1 MAHALST
8 PARTP
13 PATPSPAVLSSAVPL
28 PAAPSP
34 AVPSP
39 APAARWRVRF
49 GVPDLTGHRRIVAAT
64 VLDAFGVGMFV
75 PLSFLFFVL
84 TTRLTVVQVGF
95 GSSLATLL
103 SLPLA
108 PLAGALVDRWGAR
121 TSLIA
126 NNLLAAAGY
135 LGYLLVDS
143 LSGLVAAMLVV
154 LSAERLYF
162 AAWPGFVA
170 DLAEGAELDRWY
182 AFTTAGSNA
191 AAGLGGAAGG
201 LLLGTGWPGAAVAV
215 VAVNAATSVAAA
227 VLLLAPGPRSG
238 PRGGRPGSP
247 AGRPGALPDSLPGS
261 RPGSRS
267 GGPADA
273 PGWGTLLRERRL
285 LGLLAAQAALGFGW
299 LVPTVVLPVYLVKV
313 AGLPAWVPST
323 ALTLNAVLIVL
334 AQSATT
340 ARLVVFSRTRV
351 VGWASALMAAAIAA
365 LAFGGGRAWSVFG
378 AVPLFT
384 AGQLLAGPACTAIAA
399 TAAPAA
405 AHGRFLALVN
415 LAWAVSAIGGPL
427 LVGTLIEQHG
437 TLFWSLLATLV
448 AAGGLGFRAA
458 GRRPGLGG
466 DQGAAGVSR

>member
-1 MAHALST
+1 M
-8 PARTP
+8 
-13 PATPSPAVLSSAVPL
+13 
-28 PAAPSP
+28 
-34 AVPSP
+34 
-39 APAARWRVRF
+39 
-49 GVPDLTGHRRIVAAT
+49 AAT

-84 TTRLTVVQVGF
+84 TTELTVAQVGF

-103 SLPLA
+103 SLPVA

-121 TSLIA
+121 TSLIV

-143 LSGLVAAMLVV
+143 LVGLVAAMLVV

-182 AFTTAGSNA
+182 AFTTAGTNA

-227 VLLLAPGPRSG
+227 VLLLAPGARPHPRPDSRPKPRPKSGAGRSG
-238 PRGGRPGSP
+238 PRPGP
-247 AGRPGALPDSLPGS
+247 RAGRSSGS
-261 RPGSRS
+261 SVPQ
-267 GGPADA
+267 DA
-273 PGWGTLLRERRL
+273 PGWGVLLRERRL

-299 LVPTVVLPVYLVKV
+299 LIPTVVLPVYLVKV

-323 ALTLNAVLIVL
+323 ALTLNAVVIVL
-334 AQSATT
+334 VQSATT
-340 ARLVVFSRTRV
+340 ARLVAFSRTRV
-351 VGWASALMAAAIAA
+351 VGWASALMAGAIAVLA
-365 LAFGGGRAWSVFG
+365 LGGGRAWSVFG
-378 AVPLFT
+378 AVLLFT
-384 AGQLLAGPACTAIAA
+384 AGQVLAGPACTAIAA

-405 AHGRFLALVN
+405 ARGRFLALVN
-415 LAWAVSAIGGPL
+415 LAWAVSAISGPL
-427 LVGTLIEQHG
+427 LVGTLIEHHG
-437 TLFWSLLATLV
+437 TLFWSLLAALV
-448 AAGGLGFRAA
+448 AAGGLGFRAV
-458 GRRPGLGG
+458 GRRPGSGG
-466 DQGAAGVSR
+466 DQGAPGVSR

>member
-1 MAHALST
+1 M
-8 PARTP
+8 
-13 PATPSPAVLSSAVPL
+13 
-28 PAAPSP
+28 
-34 AVPSP
+34 
-39 APAARWRVRF
+39 
-49 GVPDLTGHRRIVAAT
+49 AAT

-84 TTRLTVVQVGF
+84 TTELTVTQVGF

-103 SLPLA
+103 SLPVA

-121 TSLIA
+121 TALIV

-143 LSGLVAAMLVV
+143 LFGLVAAMLVV

-182 AFTTAGSNA
+182 AFTTAGTNA

-215 VAVNAATSVAAA
+215 VAVNAATSVVAAA
-227 VLLLAPGPRSG
+227 LLFAPGPRPGRSAR
-238 PRGGRPGSP
+238 PRGRVVRQS
-247 AGRPGALPDSLPGS
+247 
-261 RPGSRS
+261 
-267 GGPADA
+267 A
-273 PGWGTLLRERRL
+273 PGWVALLRERRL
-285 LGLLAAQAALGFGW
+285 LGLLAAQSALGFGW

-313 AGLPAWVPST
+313 AGLLAWVPST

-340 ARLVVFSRTRV
+340 ARLAAFARTRV
-351 VGWASALMAAAIAA
+351 VGWAAALMAGAIAA
-365 LAFGGGRAWSVFG
+365 LALGGGRPWSVFG
-378 AVPLFT
+378 AVLLFT
-384 AGQLLAGPACTAIAA
+384 AGQILAGPACTAIAA

-405 AHGRFLALVN
+405 ARGRFLALVN
-415 LAWAVSAIGGPL
+415 LAWAVSAVSGPL
-427 LVGTLIEQHG
+427 LVGTLIEHHG
-437 TLFWSLLATLV
+437 MLFWPLLSALV
-448 AAGGLGFRAA
+448 AAGGLGFRALGRRA
-458 GRRPGLGG
+458 GR
-466 DQGAAGVSR
+466 DDEQGAPAAGG

>member
-13 PATPSPAVLSSAVPL
+13 PTTPSPAVPSPAV
-28 PAAPSP
+28 PSP

-39 APAARWRVRF
+39 APAARWRARF

-121 TSLIA
+121 TSLIV

-227 VLLLAPGPRSG
+227 VLLFAPGPRSG
-238 PRGGRPGSP
+238 PRRERPGSP
-247 AGRPGALPDSLPGS
+247 AG

-378 AVPLFT
+378 AVLLFT

-405 AHGRFLALVN
+405 ARGRFLALVN
-415 LAWAVSAIGGPL
+415 LAWAVSAISGPL

-437 TLFWSLLATLV
+437 PLFWSLLATLV

-458 GRRPGLGG
+458 GRRPGRGG